1 MRPGRTAVRSG
12 RMNGAADAADAQN
25 IEKTARRR
33 IEPQRGEIAGAAGAL
48 PARAKA
54 GEKCS
59 AKKTQTIDIKGFS

>member
-33 IEPQRGEIAGAAGAL
+33 IEQSEIPGAPP
-48 PARAKA
+48 PARILAVK
-54 GEKCS
+54 
-59 AKKTQTIDIKGFS
+59 IKPIKIRARHSLS